1 MRKVL
6 SRFSAR
12 TRAALVLLVLSLV
25 GGAALASG
33 SAEFGFTGEEL
44 AGVTAIVTGF
54 IAVAV
59 SITLIFRGFNVGNKA
74 AKQVGR

>member
-1 MRKVL
+1 MRKFL
-6 SRFSAR
+6 
-12 TRAALVLLVLSLV
+12 LLLVLSLV
-25 GGAALASG
+25 GGAALAG
-33 SAEFGFTGEEL
+33 GADFGFTGDEL

-59 SITLIFRGFNVGNKA
+59 AITLIFRGFNVGNKA